1 MIKSYAVET
10 APINVISVDNNTNGY
25 IVYCYEDNDCVYI
38 EHCNTEDEAHA
49 FGKGYLNCNWNY
61 VGFPLKTRYVAT
73 A

>member
-1 MIKSYAVET
+1 MTKSYAVET
-10 APINVISVDNNTNGY
+10 APMNVISVDNNTNGY

-49 FGKGYLNCNWNY
+49 FGIGYLNCNWNY